1 MGRNLKIYDTLKN
14 PTEVATDHY
23 NASRA
28 FYSAIVAMRQ
38 TQQPK
43 AKIQAFKNML
53 AKKTVLSIEE
63 EKMIRSLMNELH
75 GILKGAVMLAQKNQN
90 RIEEGIAVAEDGI
103 TIANQMSKDFDTE
116 VGLRF
121 HDRNRFR
128 HVMRE
133 AKRMRRHLNKM
144 KKSKG
149 KEIAGQ
155 AKKAVQKEQ
164 LRKRKQQSKGKVV
177 QIADLK
183 KMKKQPGDKL
193 LRKRGTG

>member
-43 AKIQAFKNML
+43 ARIQSFKNML
-53 AKKTVLSIEE
+53 ARKSILSIEE

-75 GILKGAVMLAQKNQN
+75 GILRGAVMLAQKNQN

-133 AKRMRRHLNKM
+133 AKRMRRHLNRM
-144 KKSKG
+144 KKDMG
-149 KEIAGQ
+149 GEIARQ
-155 AKKAVQKEQ
+155 AKKAVQKGQ
-164 LRKRKQQSKGKVV
+164 LRKKKQQSEGKVV

-183 KMKKQPGDKL
+183 KQKIRPSDKW
-193 LRKRGTG
+193 LRNRGGR